1 MNLSDKK
8 AVFEDI
14 QIRKKKMKTSEFVDL
29 NWKTRWTLK
38 LVDYYEIFDN
48 ARKMIEN
55 RKPQKPKWQKI
66 LIVVFKLI
74 QSVILIA
81 GGIYA
86 KKLF

>member
-55 RKPQKPKWQKI
+55 RKPQKPK
-66 LIVVFKLI
+66 
-74 QSVILIA
+74 
-81 GGIYA
+81 
-86 KKLF
+86 